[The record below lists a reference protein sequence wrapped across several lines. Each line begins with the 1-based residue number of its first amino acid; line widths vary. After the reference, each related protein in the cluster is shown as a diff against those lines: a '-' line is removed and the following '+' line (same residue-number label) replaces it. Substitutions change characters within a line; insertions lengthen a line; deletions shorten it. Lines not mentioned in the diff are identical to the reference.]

1 MKLSKSDKNQNPKL
15 FGYESLEQLFAD
27 STRFGDDP
35 EHPLTHWIATR
46 DADGNMRF
54 TPCTEE
60 YFHSHR
66 NEERNERRRKDI
78 ESRCMIPSK
87 QFGLVKCRADCSVCP
102 KMRDGHPVSI
112 DYMRENY
119 DFEFSDTSHEIER
132 EKRQEQDRADL
143 VWRLVAELD
152 PSDQQILEL
161 FNEGKT
167 DAAIAEFV
175 RKSRSMVQ
183 ERRTKLIDMLKEKMK
198 KYGE

>member
-1 MKLSKSDKNQNPKL
+1 
-15 FGYESLEQLFAD
+15 
-27 STRFGDDP
+27 
-35 EHPLTHWIATR
+35 
-46 DADGNMRF
+46 
-54 TPCTEE
+54 
-60 YFHSHR
+60 
-66 NEERNERRRKDI
+66 
-78 ESRCMIPSK
+78 
-87 QFGLVKCRADCSVCP
+87 
-102 KMRDGHPVSI
+102 MRDGHPVSI

-198 KYGE
+198 KYGD